1 MNEQD
6 SLRNIWPEWVLK
18 RVIGKGSYGCVYEAV
33 RTEHNVESRAAIKII
48 SLSKSIGPDYQL
60 KVNEFVNEIKLMES
74 LKGTQNIVSVED
86 YKVVEDPQGT
96 GCTIFIRM
104 ELLTPLTM
112 YIEKTPLS
120 RRSVIKLGIDILKA
134 LELCVKRGIIH
145 RDVKPGNIF
154 VNDFG
159 DFKLGDFGAAKDT
172 RDMPGTMVSMG
183 TYNYMAPE
191 VAAGEFYDAS
201 VDIYSLGIV
210 MYRFLNDNRLPF
222 VETDRGMTDPEERRR
237 AVERRLGGEPIPPPS
252 KASGGLAT
260 VILRACSPNPKN
272 RFTNPQEM
280 RKALMAQINGNN
292 YDDDL
297 DRTVSVRQA
306 RPAGYPSDEI
316 HYTPNG
322 GKKSKG
328 PVILGILAAIALVMV
343 ICVCGIILFKGKKD
357 DDSSKDDKTATEEV
371 ADKDEDSSDGKSD
384 DAEDDIDVSSDD
396 EEAEDDGSSDET
408 VTDNDETDE
417 TPDDDKDTDKKTEA
431 HSREKFDKLIEQ
443 YANKYTDAD
452 FGGGVGRADRY
463 YFIQLDNE
471 ETPELVICNRGD
483 LAVVTPESKSF
494 GQMRRLPAQLFYL
507 KGGNKIL
514 KVGRYAVGT
523 GVHYPYDYYKIGAQG
538 FVEKDEL
545 SGEIWDDKG
554 TMIYHIGI
562 YDIPT
567 EEEFVEELVEK
578 YGKLTEVPLDRDD
591 MYTSI
596 EEAADAYWKE
606 TFENGK

>member
-6 SLRNIWPEWVLK
+6 ILKNIWPEWVLK
-18 RVIGKGSYGCVYEAV
+18 GILGKGSYGCVYEAV
-33 RTEHNVESRAAIKII
+33 RTEHNIESRAAIKII
-48 SLSKSIGPDYQL
+48 SLSKSTGPDYQL
-60 KVNEFVNEIKLMES
+60 KANEFVSEIKLMES

-86 YKVVEDPQGT
+86 YKVVEDPSGA

-104 ELLTPLTM
+104 ELLTPLSL
-112 YIEKTPLS
+112 YIEKRPLN

-134 LELCVKRGIIH
+134 LELCKKRGIIH

-159 DFKLGDFGAAKDT
+159 DFKLGDFGAAKNTHDISGNT
-172 RDMPGTMVSMG
+172 VSKG

-191 VAAGEFYDAS
+191 VASGAYYDSS
-201 VDIYSLGIV
+201 VDMYSLGIV
-210 MYRFLNDNRLPF
+210 I
-222 VETDRGMTDPEERRR
+222 ETDRGMTDPQERRR
-237 AVERRLGGEPIPPPS
+237 AVKRRLGGEPIPPPAN
-252 KASGGLAT
+252 ASGGLAAI
-260 VILRACSPNPKN
+260 ILRACDPDPQK

-280 RKALMAQINGNN
+280 RKALMAQFNGNN

-306 RPAGYPSDEI
+306 RPAGYPTDET
-316 HYTPNG
+316 HYSPNG

-328 PVILGILAAIALVMV
+328 PLILGILTVIALVMV

-357 DDSSKDDKTATEEV
+357 DDSSKDDKTVTEEV
-371 ADKDEDSSDGKSD
+371 ADKDTDNSDSKSD
-384 DAEDDIDVSSDD
+384 DDTV
-396 EEAEDDGSSDET
+396 EENDGSSDGE
-408 VTDNDETDE
+408 DTDE
-417 TPDDDKDTDKKTEA
+417 GSTDEDASEDTSEDESEATSDDEASDSDKDTNKKSA
-431 HSREKFDKLIEQ
+431 KQSREKFDKMIEQ
-443 YANKYTDAD
+443 YSNRYTDND

-463 YFIQLDNE
+463 YFIQLDNA

-483 LAVVTPESKSF
+483 LAVVALESKTL
-494 GQMRRLPAQLFYL
+494 GQMRGLPAQLFYL

-514 KVGRYAVGT
+514 KVGKYAVGT

-554 TMIYHIGI
+554 TLIYHIGR

-578 YGKLTEVPLDRDD
+578 YGKLTEVSLDRDD

-596 EEAADAYWKE
+596 EEAADAYWNE
-606 TFENGK
+606 TFGSGK